1 MILVKNLKFLYCSFL
16 SKIDWE
22 IVCGNVVIE
31 NKPFQTTAI
40 WILQVHQIGF
50 FLRGQLMILVSVAA
64 FELFTFFC
72 ADLIQS
78 EGSWKLFSTSDWL
91 ISA

>member
-1 MILVKNLKFLYCSFL
+1 MILVKNFKFLYCSFL

-40 WILQVHQIGF
+40 WILHVHQIGF
-50 FLRGQLMILVSVAA
+50 FLRG
-64 FELFTFFC
+64 
-72 ADLIQS
+72 
-78 EGSWKLFSTSDWL
+78 
-91 ISA
+91 

>member
-1 MILVKNLKFLYCSFL
+1 MILVKNFKFLYCSFL

-40 WILQVHQIGF
+40 WILHVRQIGF
-50 FLRGQLMILVSVAA
+50 FLRG
-64 FELFTFFC
+64 
-72 ADLIQS
+72 
-78 EGSWKLFSTSDWL
+78 
-91 ISA
+91 